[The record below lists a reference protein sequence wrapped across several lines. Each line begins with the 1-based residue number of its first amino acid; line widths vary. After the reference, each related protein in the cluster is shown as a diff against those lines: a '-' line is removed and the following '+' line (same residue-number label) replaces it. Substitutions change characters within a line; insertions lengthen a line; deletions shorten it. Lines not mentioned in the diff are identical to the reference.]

1 MEESIYLVL
10 KKNTEYIQNNV
21 KNYKIYEKRFL
32 YKRFNITFIV
42 V

>member
-21 KNYKIYEKRFL
+21 KNYKTYEKRFCIKDL
-32 YKRFNITFIV
+32 ILLL
-42 V
+42 